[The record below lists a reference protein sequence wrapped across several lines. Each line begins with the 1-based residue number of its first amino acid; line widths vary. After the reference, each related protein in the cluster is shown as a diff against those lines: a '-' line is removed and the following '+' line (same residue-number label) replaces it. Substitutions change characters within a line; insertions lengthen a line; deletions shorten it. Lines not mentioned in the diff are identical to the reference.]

1 MEKSDPFALLMRTK
15 VSADSLKNPLIISY
29 HKNEESPQK
38 KQDYMLIQR
47 CVKMFTGA
55 TLRILT
61 CKGIVE
67 TEIQEFKGAR
77 FVNMGVGAGREVART
92 S

>member
-1 MEKSDPFALLMRTK
+1 
-15 VSADSLKNPLIISY
+15 
-29 HKNEESPQK
+29 
-38 KQDYMLIQR
+38 
-47 CVKMFTGA
+47 MFTGV

-77 FVNMGVGAGREVART
+77 LVNMGVGAGREVVKT
-92 S
+92 F